1 MPSCRCAIEGCSKWV
16 VFGEKQCSA
25 HSNSETAPAP
35 APAPSPLDDVSRE
48 ASADAQD
55 GSSASRRK
63 GSSAFAKSVPRRSS
77 IVDAEVRQQGY
88 LDKASSGA
96 FRQHQSRYFVA
107 AGHYLKYYESSERC
121 GPDDDVKGCL
131 DLRDVLSVEADGKT
145 LTIVCG
151 GGGKAL
157 ELVARSSENAAVWKE
172 AIEAGRAADT
182 DSYGRKYSARPAP
195 PAAAVAAGAAQL
207 VTREEA
213 VQQIEAAL
221 GQPVLRARLKLVQQ
235 AFTRTGG
242 GGDEARNLDLA
253 AVQRSGFD
261 NYLTDTVSRRFRA
274 GQAVLLASPD
284 GKTAA
289 ALGKPHGVP
298 RSVLPSF
305 TMDSLAHYNNPS
317 ASLSPTTQASSAPSP
332 LKKPAAGSSTP
343 SWPSATA
350 ASARLSWST
359 RAYPPLSW
367 R

>member
-1 MPSCRCAIEGCSKWV
+1 
-16 VFGEKQCSA
+16 
-25 HSNSETAPAP
+25 
-35 APAPSPLDDVSRE
+35 VSRE

-121 GPDDDVKGCL
+121 GPDDAVKGCL

-182 DSYGRKYSARPAP
+182 DSYGRKYSARPAL

-207 VTREEA
+207 VTCEEA

-253 AVQRSGFD
+253 AMQRSGFD

-289 ALGKPHGVP
+289 AIGKPHGVSLARP
-298 RSVLPSF
+298 FPSF
-305 TMDSLAHYNNPS
+305 AVVLAH
-317 ASLSPTTQASSAPSP
+317 
-332 LKKPAAGSSTP
+332 
-343 SWPSATA
+343 
-350 ASARLSWST
+350 
-359 RAYPPLSW
+359 
-367 R
+367 

>member
-1 MPSCRCAIEGCSKWV
+1 MASVHDWLEGVKAGYGGKFAAAFAEVGAEDAADIADLIEFEISSIEALLLRAGAKQLHVKKIREAIAREVGGS
-16 VFGEKQCSA
+16 F
-25 HSNSETAPAP
+25 
-35 APAPSPLDDVSRE
+35 VSRE
-48 ASADAQD
+48 ASADAHD
-55 GSSASRRK
+55 GSSTLRRK

-131 DLRDVLSVEADGKT
+131 DLRDVLSIEADGKT

-235 AFTRTGG
+235 AFTWAGG
-242 GGDEARNLDLA
+242 GVEARNLDLA

-284 GKTAA
+284 GKTPA

-298 RSVLPSF
+298 PCSVLPSF
-305 TMDSLAHYNNPS
+305 AVVLAH
-317 ASLSPTTQASSAPSP
+317 
-332 LKKPAAGSSTP
+332 
-343 SWPSATA
+343 
-350 ASARLSWST
+350 
-359 RAYPPLSW
+359 
-367 R
+367 